1 MPASRPTLRAS
12 DVDRHV
18 AEHVFGPGA
27 DPHGLGVELEW
38 LTSQGGREHRLPIE
52 EATAL
57 IERLSPLPRGSRLT
71 LEPGGQLEL
80 SSAPFRSIDEVCRA
94 TTADL
99 TVLDQ
104 ACEESRV
111 ELLALGADPVRPP
124 ERVAIAP
131 RYQAMEHYFDQLGSA
146 GRTMMCNTA
155 AIQVN
160 VGLGAPADVAARWT
174 LANRLGPTLIA
185 SFANSPF
192 ADGLPSG
199 WQSSRLRAWWA
210 LDPSRSAPVPSDQ
223 PPVDGWSAY
232 AQDARVMLIRL
243 DDDRCVPIVEPLRFG
258 QWLAEGHELGWPT
271 HDDLAYH
278 LTTLFPPVRPKGWL
292 ELRMFDALPSPTW
305 QVAVAVAG
313 SVLTDPAVTTEVDAA
328 IGASADLW
336 VDAAQLGLGH
346 PELARSAR
354 AVFAIARD
362 ALAGSGVS
370 AEVQDLVADYD
381 ERWIARGRTPADD
394 RLDAWRRDGDLFP
407 PDPRSGDEATWG
419 ASPSVL
425 AGADGGR
432 DGR

>member
-12 DVDRHV
+12 DVDHHV

-38 LTSQGGREHRLPIE
+38 LTSQGGREHRLPIGA
-52 EATAL
+52 ATAL
-57 IERLSPLPRGSRLT
+57 IAQLSPLPRGSQLT

-94 TTADL
+94 ATADL
-99 TVLDQ
+99 AVLVQ
-104 ACEESRV
+104 ACDKHQV
-111 ELLALGADPVRPP
+111 ELLALGADPVRRPA
-124 ERVAIAP
+124 RVAVAP

-160 VGLGAPADVAARWT
+160 VGLGAPVDVVARWT

-192 ADGLPSG
+192 ADGGPSG

-210 LDPSRSAPVPSDQ
+210 LDPSRSAPVSCDRA
-223 PPVDGWSAY
+223 PVDAWSAY
-232 AQDARVMLIRL
+232 ALDARVMLMRV
-243 DDDRCVPIVEPLRFG
+243 DDDRCVPMVEPLSFG
-258 QWLAEGHELGWPT
+258 RWLTEGHELGWPT
-271 HDDLAYH
+271 HDDLTYH

-292 ELRMFDALPSPTW
+292 ELRMFDALPTPTW

-313 SVLTDPAVTTEVDAA
+313 SLLTDPAVTDAVEA
-328 IGASADLW
+328 AVGASSNLW

-346 PELARSAR
+346 PELARSSR
-354 AVFAIARD
+354 AVFAIARE
-362 ALAGSGVS
+362 ALATARVS
-370 AEVQDLVADYD
+370 TAVQDLVADYD
-381 ERWIARGRTPADD
+381 ERWIARGRSPADD
-394 RLDAWRRDGDLFP
+394 RLDAWRRDGELFP
-407 PDPRSGDEATWG
+407 PEPLVPAGVDPGPDPR
-419 ASPSVL
+419 
-425 AGADGGR
+425 
-432 DGR
+432 

>member
-1 MPASRPTLRAS
+1 VPASRPTLRAS
-12 DVDRHV
+12 DVDHHV

-52 EATAL
+52 AATSL
-57 IERLSPLPRGSRLT
+57 IAQLSPLPCGSRLT

-99 TVLDQ
+99 AVLVT
-104 ACEESRV
+104 ACDENQV
-111 ELLALGADPVRPP
+111 ELLALGADPVRRP
-124 ERVAIAP
+124 ERVAVAP

-160 VGLGAPADVAARWT
+160 LGLGAPVDVATRWT

-192 ADGLPSG
+192 ADGHPSG

-210 LDPSRSAPVPSDQ
+210 LDPSRSAPVSCDRA
-223 PPVDGWSAY
+223 PVDAWSAY
-232 AQDARVMLIRL
+232 ALDARVMLIRV
-243 DDDRCVPIVEPLRFG
+243 DDDRCVPIIEPLSFG
-258 QWLAEGHELGWPT
+258 RWLAEGHELGWPT
-271 HDDLAYH
+271 YDDLVYH

-292 ELRMFDALPSPTW
+292 ELRMFDALPDPTW

-313 SVLTDPAVTTEVDAA
+313 ALLGEPAVTAA
-328 IGASADLW
+328 VEAAVSGTSDLW

-362 ALAGSGVS
+362 ALDAPGVS
-370 AEVQDLVADYD
+370 IEVRDLVADYD
-381 ERWIARGRTPADD
+381 ERWVDRGRSPADD
-394 RLDAWRRDGDLFP
+394 RLDAWRRDGDLF
-407 PDPRSGDEATWG
+407 ATQ
-419 ASPSVL
+419 PSVL
-425 AGADGGR
+425 ASADAASER
-432 DGR
+432 R